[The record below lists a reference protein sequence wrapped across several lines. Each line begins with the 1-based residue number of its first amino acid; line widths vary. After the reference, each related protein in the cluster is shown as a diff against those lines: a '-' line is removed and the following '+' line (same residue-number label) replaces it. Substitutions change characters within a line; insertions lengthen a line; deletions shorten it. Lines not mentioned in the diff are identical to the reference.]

1 MSSNRN
7 TSVPPQNL
15 NGISR
20 PGRMGANVVKPKD
33 LKGTLLRLWNLTRG
47 HRNGLG
53 FILILSALAS
63 AASII
68 SPYLT
73 GKIVTTIKDGSPVGT
88 LLIFLIILYVSEWLI
103 KFLQSFFMAR
113 ISQRIIHHI
122 RSTLF
127 DKIKN
132 LPLSFFD
139 RHQHGEL
146 MSRLTNDIDNISTT
160 ISNSLTLLLTYSF
173 TILGI
178 LTMMLI
184 LSPVLTMVI
193 LVSVVLIFILTK
205 VVTSHTK
212 KLFSAQQ
219 KDLGVLN
226 GQIEEGISGLSVVK
240 AFCREEDMQTDFDR
254 KNARLCDVSIKAMIW
269 SGYLMPL
276 MNVINNLCY
285 LMIAVISGVLFVKG
299 YITDIGLITSFLL
312 YSRQFTRPFVEIAN
326 IYNNFQTAVAG
337 AERVFEIFDEAEEP
351 ADRPDAKSVT
361 APKGDIEFKSVK
373 FGYTEEKTVLQD
385 ITLKIP
391 AGTQVAIVGPTG
403 SGKTTIINLLT
414 RFYDVNDGEIL
425 LDGVDLRD
433 YKLGDLRD
441 SFGVVLQDT
450 SLFAISVRDNIS
462 YGHEEASSEDIVA
475 AAKVAGADSFIRRL
489 PKGYDT
495 ILEQGG
501 SELSQGER
509 QLLTISRAV
518 LTNAPIMILD
528 EATSSVDTVTEQKI
542 RRAMLKICENR
553 TSFIIAHRLSTIRD
567 SDIIIL
573 IEDGRIAEQGN
584 HQELLAL
591 NGKYAQMYKTQMGL
605 A

>member
-1 MSSNRN
+1 MANSTPSA
-7 TSVPPQNL
+7 VPPQNL

-47 HRNGLG
+47 HRNGLEI
-53 FILILSALAS
+53 ILVLSALAS
-63 AASII
+63 AASIL

-73 GKIVTTIKDGSPVGT
+73 GQIVTTIKSGSPVGR
-88 LLIFLIILYVSEWLI
+88 LLVYLVVLYISEWLI
-103 KFLQSFFMAR
+103 KFSQSFLMAR
-113 ISQRIIHHI
+113 ISQRIIHYI
-122 RSTLF
+122 RRTLF
-127 DKIKN
+127 GKIRK
-132 LPLSFFD
+132 LPLAFFD

-173 TILGI
+173 TIVGI
-178 LTMMLI
+178 LVMMLL
-184 LSPVLTMVI
+184 LSPVLTLVI
-193 LVSVVLIFILTK
+193 MVSVVLIFILTK

-212 KLFSAQQ
+212 KLFSEQQ
-219 KDLGVLN
+219 KDLGILN
-226 GQIEEGISGLSVVK
+226 GHIEEGISGLSIVK
-240 AFCREEDMQTDFDR
+240 AFCREKDMQQSFDL
-254 KNARLCDVSIKAMIW
+254 KNEKLCSVSVKAMIW

-285 LMIAVISGVLFVKG
+285 SSIAVMSGVLFVRG
-299 YITDIGLITSFLL
+299 YITDVGLITSFLL

-337 AERVFEIFDEAEEP
+337 AERIFEIFDEIEEP
-351 ADRPDAKSVT
+351 ADKPDAVSLT
-361 APKGDIEFKSVK
+361 NPRGDIEFKSVK
-373 FGYTEEKTVLQD
+373 FGYTPDKTVLND
-385 ITLKIP
+385 ISLKIK

-414 RFYDVNDGEIL
+414 RFYDVSDGAIL

-433 YKLGDLRD
+433 YKIGDLRD

-450 SLFAISVRDNIS
+450 SLFAMSVRDNIS
-462 YGHEEASSEDIVA
+462 YGQEEASLEDVIA
-475 AAKVAGADSFIRRL
+475 AAKAAGADSFIRRL
-489 PKGYDT
+489 PHGYDT

-509 QLLTISRAV
+509 QLLTIARAV

-542 RRAMLKICENR
+542 RRAMLRICENR

-567 SDIIIL
+567 SDVIIL
-573 IEDGRIAEQGN
+573 IEDGVIKEQGS
-584 HQELLAL
+584 HAELLAL
-591 NGKYAQMYKTQMGL
+591 NGKYASMYRTQIGL
-605 A
+605 